1 MSEFIFL
8 WAHGDSSA
16 ALDLDPWRTLA
27 GATLRFAQA
36 VLEGAPYLLCGV
48 VLSGLLRG
56 VVGGEAIRRR
66 LGTPSLAGVLLA
78 SASGFFLPLGALGA
92 LPVARRLFAM
102 GAARGTALAFLLSA
116 AIVDPL
122 SIILGLSLMGPRPVV
137 ACIAAAL
144 AWSLACALL
153 VNRFAPGRSEQGEG
167 APETVPVTATGR
179 LLRVVSS
186 MTDELSGPALRDMM
200 LASAGAGFLGAFLPP
215 GWLQGAASPPRAT
228 GGLVVAAVGAV
239 ASETPL
245 EAMRLAGVLLRD
257 GYTHQVAFTL
267 LAFGSGFNLA
277 SLVWLRRGLGL
288 RPGLLAGVMAIGL
301 LSWSLLGWGFD
312 RAGHA
317 TPDGQLFHTHAFD
330 EIGRANVTG
339 QGLRQV
345 GADVWATVVKSVEPR
360 LPALTPIAL
369 LAAVG
374 LVARQPRIRATF
386 SRWGRSLEATHSGS
400 GTRAWE
406 RPLSPRWTAALSF
419 VAAVPAVV
427 VLVLAYYPAPPV
439 LFDEMTPAY
448 TDVQYAVRLGKVEE
462 ALMWIDRWEDLVR
475 KLGPAAILRR
485 GSLDAEARRRLDEL
499 IDDIGALRGFLE
511 ERRIEEARTLLG
523 PAGEAQR
530 ACRQAFD
537 AVNVAM

>member
-1 MSEFIFL
+1 
-8 WAHGDSSA
+8 
-16 ALDLDPWRTLA
+16 
-27 GATLRFAQA
+27 
-36 VLEGAPYLLCGV
+36 
-48 VLSGLLRG
+48 
-56 VVGGEAIRRR
+56 
-66 LGTPSLAGVLLA
+66 
-78 SASGFFLPLGALGA
+78 
-92 LPVARRLFAM
+92 
-102 GAARGTALAFLLSA
+102 
-116 AIVDPL
+116 
-122 SIILGLSLMGPRPVV
+122 
-137 ACIAAAL
+137 
-144 AWSLACALL
+144 
-153 VNRFAPGRSEQGEG
+153 
-167 APETVPVTATGR
+167 
-179 LLRVVSS
+179 
-186 MTDELSGPALRDMM
+186 
-200 LASAGAGFLGAFLPP
+200 
-215 GWLQGAASPPRAT
+215 
-228 GGLVVAAVGAV
+228 
-239 ASETPL
+239 
-245 EAMRLAGVLLRD
+245 
-257 GYTHQVAFTL
+257 
-267 LAFGSGFNLA
+267 
-277 SLVWLRRGLGL
+277 
-288 RPGLLAGVMAIGL
+288 MAIGL